1 VSHLL
6 FVDDSLIFINANW
19 VSARR
24 LDEILQ
30 IYDEASSQCVNKGKS
45 AMFFSL
51 CTSDS
56 QSVKYE
62 LNVQVEAF
70 SERYLGSLRQQV
82 VRLVMNLNTL
92 LKVREEV

>member
-6 FVDDSLIFINANW
+6 FADDSLIFINANW

-30 IYDEASSQCVNKGKS
+30 IYDEASRQRVNKGKS
-45 AMFFSL
+45 TMFFSP

-56 QSVKYE
+56 QSVKDA
-62 LNVQVEAF
+62 LNI
-70 SERYLGSLRQQV
+70 
-82 VRLVMNLNTL
+82 
-92 LKVREEV
+92 